1 MVKKIQETRIVWTR
15 REFIAKSVISAGA
28 TLVPSAFAQNG
39 GAAAYPNRPIRFF
52 AGFPPGGVADQVA
65 RHIVPE
71 LSVRLGQPIIIDNRA
86 GAGGVIGVD
95 AVAKAPPD
103 GYTMGFGVSG
113 ALTSSVT
120 LSPKLPYDPTKDV
133 APISLVVSNPLVLV
147 VLASSGL
154 KNIKDF
160 VAAAKAA
167 NPKFNY
173 GTAGVGTAMH
183 LAGELLKQ
191 TANFEMNHAP
201 YKGSAPAATD
211 LLGGHIM
218 AAILDLATAKQHIQ
232 SGRLTAL
239 GLTSPKRT
247 PLAPEIP
254 TIAESG
260 YPGYEFI
267 SWFGLV
273 MPSATPQAI
282 LTRVHTDLVSV
293 LHDPA
298 VRKRLADAGIDPAP
312 GTPEEMRAQI
322 KREIQI
328 SSKLI
333 KAAGITV
340 D

>member
-1 MVKKIQETRIVWTR
+1 MGDKTVWTR

-28 TLVPSAFAQNG
+28 AMVPSAYAQNG
-39 GAAAYPNRPIRFF
+39 GSAAAYPNRPIRFF

-65 RHIVPE
+65 RLIVPE
-71 LSVRLGQPIIIDNRA
+71 LSIRLGQPIIIDNRA
-86 GAGGVIGVD
+86 GAGGVIGVETI
-95 AVAKAPPD
+95 AKSPPD

-133 APISLVVSNPLVLV
+133 APISLVVTNPLVLV
-147 VLASSGL
+147 VPSSSGL
-154 KNIKDF
+154 KNVKDF
-160 VAAAKAA
+160 IAAARAA
-167 NPKFNY
+167 NGKFNY
-173 GTAGVGTAMH
+173 GTAGIGTAMH

-211 LLGGHIM
+211 LLGGHIT

-239 GLTSPKRT
+239 GLTSGKRT
-247 PLAPEIP
+247 TLAPEIP

-267 SWFGLV
+267 SWFGLL
-273 MPSATPQAI
+273 MPSATPQVI

-293 LHDPA
+293 LHDPS
-298 VRKRLADAGIDPAP
+298 VRKKLFDAGVDPAP
-312 GTPEEMRAQI
+312 GTPEEMRARI
-322 KREIQI
+322 KREIEI

-340 D
+340 E